1 MSRMIFISLPVTDLA
16 RSQAFYEAIGFTNN
30 PQFTG
35 DGSACMVLT
44 DAIYVML
51 STHEKFA
58 QLTKREIADAHK
70 TAQMALALSCDD
82 RAGVDAITAAALAT
96 GGTLAHD
103 AEDLGFMYST
113 GFFDPDGHGW
123 GPFFMDMA
131 AFEAMQQQCEPAPE
145 TAGA

>member
-1 MSRMIFISLPVTDLA
+1 MPRMIFVNLPVADLPK
-16 RSQAFYEAIGFTNN
+16 SMAFYEAIGFTPN

-35 DGSACMVLT
+35 DGGACMVLSDT
-44 DAIYVML
+44 IYVML

-58 QLTKREIADAHK
+58 QLTTRRIANSHE
-70 TAQMALALSCDD
+70 TAQMLLALSCDD
-82 RAGVDAITAAALAT
+82 RAGVDTITAAALAT
-96 GGTLAHD
+96 GGTSAHA

-131 AFEAMQQQCEPAPE
+131 AFEAMQQAEPAD
-145 TAGA
+145 A